1 MDDYCASYKNIMLPK
16 DKGKDMK
23 TEALLHVSHVM
34 WVCRP
39 LCCVIQSSLFLP
51 LLAWYVEPSQ
61 WSLKSEKYYVSLI
74 KTEKI
79 TS

>member
-39 LCCVIQSSLFLP
+39 LCCDPVLS
-51 LLAWYVEPSQ
+51 VPSALGLVRGAL
-61 WSLKSEKYYVSLI
+61 SVV
-74 KTEKI
+74 TEK
-79 TS
+79 